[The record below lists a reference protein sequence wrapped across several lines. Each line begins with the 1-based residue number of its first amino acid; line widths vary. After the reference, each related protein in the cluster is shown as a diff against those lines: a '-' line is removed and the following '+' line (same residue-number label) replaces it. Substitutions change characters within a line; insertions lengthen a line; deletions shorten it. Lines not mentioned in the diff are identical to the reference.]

1 MMRPGGQGPMEPGS
15 MQRRQAAKA
24 ELGLTDVQQ
33 ADIQKAVETAR
44 RDRLRKST
52 DLKIAKMDLRS
63 LLRAEKVDEK
73 AIAAKLAEAQAA
85 DGALMKI
92 KVDTALAMKRI
103 LTPEQQKKFAQMRE
117 GRGRQRMGQRMKM
130 RGIMNRRGMNG
141 AGPRG
146 QHMMPG
152 MRDDDSDLDLEDE
165 DGMAD
170 HLHGEIR

>member
-85 DGALMKI
+85 EGALMKI

-117 GRGRQRMGQRMKM
+117 GRGRQRMGQ
-130 RGIMNRRGMNG
+130 
-141 AGPRG
+141 
-146 QHMMPG
+146 HMMPG
-152 MRDDDSDLDLEDE
+152 MRDDDSDLDLDLEDE